1 MWSGCGVKGKKRVIT
16 LVNTII
22 IGMMKKNEFILKRL
36 KESLVTTFGDDIKSV
51 ILFGSRATGEAH
63 KHSDYDVLI
72 ILNRDYDR
80 DYRLKLTSVVLD
92 MELEFD
98 IFIDI
103 KVISTNEL
111 YHTIKGKEP
120 LFVDAIQEGIYA

>member
-1 MWSGCGVKGKKRVIT
+1 
-16 LVNTII
+16 
-22 IGMMKKNEFILKRL
+22 MKKNEFILKRL
-36 KESLVTTFGDDIKSV
+36 KESLVANFGGDIKNV

-80 DYRLKLTSVVLD
+80 EYRLKLTSVVLD

-98 IFIDI
+98 IFIDT

-111 YHTIKGKEP
+111 YHTIKGKHP
-120 LFVDAIQEGIYA
+120 LYEDAIREGIHA